1 MSTAAALKRATTS
14 VSNSDDLAREF
25 AASLNG
31 ATAASDLEAISL
43 EGLRMAFA
51 AVVKMYAA
59 KIEASGQEALAPV
72 EADALTTTE
81 AVIGACGLIR
91 SADLNLFDV
100 AMWFGRY
107 RPEHADERRGMGR

>member
-1 MSTAAALKRATTS
+1 MSTALAFNRNVKPTPAG
-14 VSNSDDLAREF
+14 DDLAREL
-25 AASLNG
+25 AASLN
-31 ATAASDLEAISL
+31 AAAADGTIEAISL
-43 EGLRMAFA
+43 ETLRAAFA
-51 AVVKMYAA
+51 AIVKVYAA
-59 KIEASGQEALAPV
+59 KVEASGQEVLAPV